1 MKSKL
6 KEYVKDK
13 EIAEIAI
20 TYGKETFAF
29 NLFDELI
36 ISEAKLQD
44 ALESQPSYYAF
55 LGMLSNNLRRKKED
69 LELEKDKLFSKKY
82 LQLKESL
89 NPMTSMPYSDEYI
102 RSKLM
107 KNLDFVT
114 LREQVTKINYDINRL
129 QTCLT
134 AFQQRSE
141 LIKSLIYKNR

>member
-134 AFQQRSE
+134 AFQQRS
-141 LIKSLIYKNR
+141 